1 MEQLSYEEHVAFA
14 AFSRNGAQI
23 SVSFFLLLLK
33 YNSNTIKSTL

>member
-23 SVSFFLLLLK
+23 SVSFFLLLK